1 MSKLTE
7 YQIEKGFWYGPS
19 ELKLIQTVEEYDGS
33 KQLRIAIPN
42 DKELRKW
49 ISFLPTLNK
58 VEYLMVNSNVNQKL
72 FDAICSIKSLVVLYI
87 TMTTAKRIDDLYKLN
102 KLKYLYIG
110 NGTRIESIE
119 VIGLLTNL
127 KILEL
132 ENIKK
137 ITNFEVISKLTSLEG
152 LGICGS
158 MWTAQK
164 IDTLQPISFLHKL
177 KYLKIVNT
185 ITVDKNFD
193 PLLQLRELETFNS
206 SWNYPKKEFEKLKEL
221 PLLKNSNVSS
231 CLK

>member
-87 TMTTAKRIDDLYKLN
+87 TMTTAKRIDDLYKLGSLSTVGVKN
-102 KLKYLYIG
+102 YL
-110 NGTRIESIE
+110 
-119 VIGLLTNL
+119 
-127 KILEL
+127 
-132 ENIKK
+132 
-137 ITNFEVISKLTSLEG
+137 
-152 LGICGS
+152 
-158 MWTAQK
+158 
-164 IDTLQPISFLHKL
+164 
-177 KYLKIVNT
+177 
-185 ITVDKNFD
+185 
-193 PLLQLRELETFNS
+193 
-206 SWNYPKKEFEKLKEL
+206 
-221 PLLKNSNVSS
+221 
-231 CLK
+231 